1 MAKNKKRRL
10 LGFFKDIKGEL
21 KKVTWPSFKQVRN
34 NTLIVI
40 VCVLIIGAFI
50 WILDGIFGFSF
61 NKIIEKANEPA
72 ATEQQD
78 SKAGTTTQDWN
89 NLNPVPDGIPETPAS
104 EEPGTETSGNEN
116 EGTEPTAPE
125 TQNEESVETNTTTE
139 ETSETSNNGE
149 GSENTTAQ

>member
-40 VCVLIIGAFI
+40 ICVLIIGAFI

-78 SKAGTTTQDWN
+78 STAGTTTQDWN
-89 NLNPVPDGIPETPAS
+89 NLNPVTDGIPETAAP
-104 EEPGTETSGNEN
+104 EEQ
-116 EGTEPTAPE
+116 GTEPTAPE